1 MKKITYEPKSFLNK
15 FGQTIQ
21 PGDRIVAVAGG
32 RSSFIGTY
40 EGIFLGVRGE
50 GRKAAQVVRLTEEV
64 RGWVKDGKP
73 CDYYTE
79 GKEMGRYIRTRQA
92 TYWSGRIFK
101 LAD

>member
-1 MKKITYEPKSFLNK
+1 MKKLTYEPKSFLNK

-21 PGDRIVAVAGG
+21 PGDRVVAVAGG
-32 RSSFIGTY
+32 RSSSIGTY

-50 GRKAAQVVRLTEEV
+50 GRGSAQVVRITEEAV
-64 RGWVKDGKP
+64 GYMKDGKRVRWNTP
-73 CDYYTE
+73 GGAY
-79 GKEMGRYIRTRQA
+79 GRYTHTRQA